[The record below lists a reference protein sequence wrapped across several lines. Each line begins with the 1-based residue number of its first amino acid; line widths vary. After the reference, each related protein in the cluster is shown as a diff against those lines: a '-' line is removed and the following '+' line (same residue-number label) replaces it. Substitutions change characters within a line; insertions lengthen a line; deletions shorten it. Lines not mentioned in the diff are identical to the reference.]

1 MLEHGD
7 GSGWVGGACPH
18 RSRMREDE
26 LRSYGGKPGKRLTFK
41 M

>member
-1 MLEHGD
+1 MLEYGD
-7 GSGWVGGACPH
+7 GSGWVGGVCFY

-26 LRSYGGKPGKRLTFK
+26 LRSYGGKLGKRLIFK